1 MNKFNCIVVFNKDKS
16 ACLFCKRRNDPYK
29 GKYNFVGGKVEQGE
43 SSEDAA
49 YRELYEETGITRRQI
64 RLSHFMDI
72 TYYHQGF
79 VLEMYAGILED
90 EVELHEEKNPLLWL
104 PLTEDFTDRERFAG
118 EQNIAHIINV
128 ALLYPLARRDMISD
142 GIYIG
147 IDGCK
152 GGWIAAILDY
162 GHLYIKR
169 YGTISEI
176 IVDYP
181 APSTYLIDMAIGLPE
196 DEKESGYRPD
206 RAAREALGI
215 RGSSVFSVPC
225 RQAVYQLG
233 QNREETEALQKEKN
247 LQVLDKSLSKQ
258 SLAIIPKIR
267 ELDQFLAAHE
277 EYKNVLCE
285 SHPELCFARLNGEV
299 LQSRKS
305 DFFGITQREQ
315 ILSEF
320 IKDEKMH
327 NTYQLAKELECKQ
340 DDILD
345 AVCLAVTAALKAHG
359 LAETIPAEPKADSRG
374 LLMQMV
380 VPKL

>member
-1 MNKFNCIVVFNKDKS
+1 M
-16 ACLFCKRRNDPYK
+16 
-29 GKYNFVGGKVEQGE
+29 
-43 SSEDAA
+43 
-49 YRELYEETGITRRQI
+49 
-64 RLSHFMDI
+64 M
-72 TYYHQGF
+72 
-79 VLEMYAGILED
+79 
-90 EVELHEEKNPLLWL
+90 
-104 PLTEDFTDRERFAG
+104 
-118 EQNIAHIINV
+118 
-128 ALLYPLARRDMISD
+128 SD
-142 GIYIG
+142 GIYLG

-152 GGWIAAILDY
+152 NGWIAAILDY

-169 YGTISEI
+169 YGNISEI
-176 IVDYP
+176 IADHP

-206 RAAREALGI
+206 QAAREVLGS

-225 RQAVYQLG
+225 RQAVCQLG

-305 DFFGITQREQ
+305 DFIGITQREQ

-320 IKDEKMH
+320 VKDEKMH